1 MVYFGGDFR
10 AELSLVL
17 SSYVVKFIEW
27 AIVIENKCKCSGFID
42 NGYDLIVDLS
52 VGQKDWGEHHAK
64 INDTKLDM
72 AQEEF
77 EFVDG

>member
-1 MVYFGGDFR
+1 M
-10 AELSLVL
+10 
-17 SSYVVKFIEW
+17 
-27 AIVIENKCKCSGFID
+27 IENKCKCSGFID

-64 INDTKLDM
+64 ITDTKLDM